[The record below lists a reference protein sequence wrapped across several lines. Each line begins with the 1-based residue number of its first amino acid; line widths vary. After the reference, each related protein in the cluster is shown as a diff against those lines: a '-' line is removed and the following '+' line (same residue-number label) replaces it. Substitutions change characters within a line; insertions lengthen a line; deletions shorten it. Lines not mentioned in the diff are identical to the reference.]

1 MPVEFLTQAQKERH
15 GRFIDEPSPEQLAR
29 HFHFDDVD
37 HTLIAR
43 KRGAHNRLG
52 FAIQLGTVRHLGAFL
67 PNPIDV
73 PRPVVTYVGR
83 QLHLDPSTSL
93 LRYLERKQTRHAHC
107 AEIRKVYGYH
117 DFSDPA
123 WRFRLSRWLYA
134 RTWLADE
141 RPGHLFDL
149 ATHWLRQRKVLLP
162 GATTLTRLISQIRE
176 RASVRT
182 WRRLAALPSDAQCAQ
197 LEALLEVPDG
207 ERRSLFD
214 RLRRSPRRI
223 SSAAMRSA
231 LERYRQLRRLGIRD
245 LDFSG
250 IPPVRLKALARFA
263 ATGWAPS
270 IARMPDERRR
280 ATLVAFAYAY
290 EAETLDDALDLLD
303 LLITDI
309 AASAKSLG
317 VKKRLRTLHDL
328 DKAAL
333 ELADV
338 CGVLLD
344 EDCPDGEVRTVVFA
358 RLSKEHLAQAVATTY
373 DVARPPRQ
381 NHQPEMLTRYQT
393 VRRFLPHVLETV
405 TFQAAPAGKAVL
417 EGIDYLARLE
427 GRQKPELDGAPLDV
441 IDAGWKRL
449 VVDKTGRVSQP
460 AYTLCL
466 LERLQDGLRRR
477 DVYVPASDRWGDPR
491 AKLLRGSGWRAKRP
505 VVCRS
510 LGHPMSSDAAV
521 ERLRIELDATY
532 RRVAGNFAGNSE
544 VRVECKNGKSTLTL
558 ANLDKLD
565 EPDSLIELR
574 QQVAA
579 LMPRVDLAEI
589 LLEIQ
594 ARTGF
599 ADEFTHIS
607 EAQARAGDLSTSICA
622 VLLSEACNI
631 GLRAVS
637 HREDPALV
645 PGRLH
650 WVQQNYLRAE
660 TLSRANA
667 RLVDHQATLAL
678 ANEMGGGEVASADGL
693 RFVTPVRTL
702 NAGPNRK
709 YFGADRGITYYN
721 FTSDQYTGFHG
732 IVVPGTLR
740 DSIYILEGLLEQKTS
755 LNPTEI
761 MADSA
766 GASDLVFGLFWL
778 LGYQFSPRLADAGEA
793 RFYRMDPNADYGA
806 LNDIARHPVKAKRI
820 RQHWDDMLRVA
831 GSLKL
836 GTVQASELV
845 RSFLR
850 SERPSSLAS
859 AIMELGRINK
869 TIYLLNYIDDAAYRR
884 RILTQINRGEGRH
897 RVIRAICYGK
907 RGEIRKPYRQG
918 QEDQLSALGLVT
930 NAVVLWNTIY
940 MEAALN
946 HLRAQGIKIRPADL
960 ARLSPL
966 IHKHIHVLGRY
977 AFTLPE
983 LIANGALRPLNQ
995 EELDDP

>member
-29 HFHFDDVD
+29 HFHFDDAD
-37 HTLIAR
+37 HALIAR

-52 FAIQLGTVRHLGAFL
+52 FAIQLGTVRHLGTFL
-67 PNPIDV
+67 PNPVDV
-73 PRPVVTYVGR
+73 PRPVITYVGR
-83 QLHLDPSTSL
+83 QLDLDPSTSL

-117 DFSDPA
+117 DFSDPV

-134 RTWLADE
+134 RTWLSNE

-176 RASVRT
+176 RASMRT
-182 WRRLAALPSDAQCAQ
+182 WQ
-197 LEALLEVPDG
+197 
-207 ERRSLFD
+207 
-214 RLRRSPRRI
+214 
-223 SSAAMRSA
+223 
-231 LERYRQLRRLGIRD
+231 
-245 LDFSG
+245 
-250 IPPVRLKALARFA
+250 
-263 ATGWAPS
+263 
-270 IARMPDERRR
+270 
-280 ATLVAFAYAY
+280 
-290 EAETLDDALDLLD
+290 
-303 LLITDI
+303 
-309 AASAKSLG
+309 
-317 VKKRLRTLHDL
+317 
-328 DKAAL
+328 
-333 ELADV
+333 
-338 CGVLLD
+338 
-344 EDCPDGEVRTVVFA
+344 
-358 RLSKEHLAQAVATTY
+358 
-373 DVARPPRQ
+373 
-381 NHQPEMLTRYQT
+381 
-393 VRRFLPHVLETV
+393 
-405 TFQAAPAGKAVL
+405 
-417 EGIDYLARLE
+417 
-427 GRQKPELDGAPLDV
+427 
-441 IDAGWKRL
+441 RL

-532 RRVAGNFAGNSE
+532 RRVADNFAGNSE

-565 EPDSLIELR
+565 EPPSLSELR
-574 QQVAA
+574 AQIAA
-579 LMPRVDLAEI
+579 LIPRVDLAEI

-667 RLVDHQATLAL
+667 RLVDYQATLAL

-740 DSIYILEGLLEQKTS
+740 GRCRRGQGTSQIRVQMHAKDLMSGGNAEQ
-755 LNPTEI
+755 
-761 MADSA
+761 
-766 GASDLVFGLFWL
+766 LFRKMWL
-778 LGYQFSPRLADAGEA
+778 HG
-793 RFYRMDPNADYGA
+793 
-806 LNDIARHPVKAKRI
+806 
-820 RQHWDDMLRVA
+820 
-831 GSLKL
+831 
-836 GTVQASELV
+836 
-845 RSFLR
+845 
-850 SERPSSLAS
+850 
-859 AIMELGRINK
+859 
-869 TIYLLNYIDDAAYRR
+869 
-884 RILTQINRGEGRH
+884 
-897 RVIRAICYGK
+897 
-907 RGEIRKPYRQG
+907 
-918 QEDQLSALGLVT
+918 
-930 NAVVLWNTIY
+930 
-940 MEAALN
+940 
-946 HLRAQGIKIRPADL
+946 
-960 ARLSPL
+960 
-966 IHKHIHVLGRY
+966 
-977 AFTLPE
+977 
-983 LIANGALRPLNQ
+983 
-995 EELDDP
+995 